1 MSMTHTRP
9 RGLASTTPKTARGGG
24 QSGQTDRRIACLD
37 ALATEL
43 GSRGWTAYLAA
54 PAGRLACLMV
64 EDPREAAEPGSVVA
78 ATDVATGDWWYWF
91 GWAER
96 IGPASAP
103 GQAAEA
109 VIAALRPP
117 ADPSGGPSAGKGR
130 L

>member
-9 RGLASTTPKTARGGG
+9 RGLTSAASTAARAGG

-43 GSRGWTAYLAA
+43 RSRGWAAFLAA
-54 PAGRLACLMV
+54 PAGRVACLMV

-103 GQAAEA
+103 SQAAEA
-109 VIAALRPP
+109 VIAALRPTTG
-117 ADPSGGPSAGKGR
+117 SSAGGKDR